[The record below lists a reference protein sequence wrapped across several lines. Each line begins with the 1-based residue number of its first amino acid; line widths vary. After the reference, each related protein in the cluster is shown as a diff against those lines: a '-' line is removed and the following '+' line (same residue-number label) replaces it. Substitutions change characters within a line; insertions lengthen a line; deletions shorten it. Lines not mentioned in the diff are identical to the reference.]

1 MYAKLLAILLLIFL
15 SGFSACKKCQSCEVK
30 DSQGNSLEEKELCGN
45 DEQLSN
51 QKKQAV
57 IKATNIGGTYLC
69 VEK

>member
-1 MYAKLLAILLLIFL
+1 MHSKLIAALLLLLLI
-15 SGFSACKKCQSCEVK
+15 GFSACKKCQTCEVK

-51 QKKQAV
+51 QKIQAQ

-69 VEK
+69 VEN